1 MLSWRCVINNDIE
14 ALTDTETS
22 CSHTGN
28 EPNAPSVPQVNMSP
42 GLNYTFRVLAF
53 NRVGMSEPSQDTAEC
68 SAPGLPP
75 DFHPQNVSVTAP
87 APGTL
92 HISWEVMVLGLKMA

>member
-1 MLSWRCVINNDIE
+1 
-14 ALTDTETS
+14 
-22 CSHTGN
+22 
-28 EPNAPSVPQVNMSP
+28 MSP

-53 NRVGMSEPSQDTAEC
+53 NRVGMSEPSEDTAEC

-75 DFHPQNVSVTAP
+75 DFHPENVTVTGP

-92 HISWEVMVLGLKMA
+92 HISWEVKTSVSKGGCV